1 MKTILRTL
9 RQDLQRAVD
18 ALAMAHHGEMLC
30 RSTKYRI
37 ISGCNPWKTSSSGSP
52 SNNASGL
59 SDETIAKTTQRES
72 FTLEAVPT
80 TNTRDSAGSG
90 D

>member
-37 ISGCNPWKTSSSGSP
+37 IAGCSPWK
-52 SNNASGL
+52 N
-59 SDETIAKTTQRES
+59 ETVAKTAQQES
-72 FTLEAVPT
+72 LTLERVPA
-80 TNTRDSAGSG
+80 AGS